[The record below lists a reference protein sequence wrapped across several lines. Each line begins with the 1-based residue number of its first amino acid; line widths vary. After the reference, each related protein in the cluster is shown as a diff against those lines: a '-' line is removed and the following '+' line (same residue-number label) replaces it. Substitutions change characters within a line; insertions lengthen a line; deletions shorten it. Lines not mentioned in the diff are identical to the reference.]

1 MENLELPKVEPIKT
15 VSPKDLILQEVDKL
29 IEETRKALGEVK
41 RVAVAE
47 AWKVLQLATAN
58 LIQVIEKL
66 AVDFSGPD
74 KKELALEMISNF
86 YDKVFTYVD
95 IPAVPNFLEPV
106 MHKYVKAFLLV
117 LVGASIDAM
126 VKTFRDIGLF
136 RSKSN
141 YQGLNPL

>member
-1 MENLELPKVEPIKT
+1 MQNQELPKVEPIK
-15 VSPKDLILQEVDKL
+15 VLSPKDLILEEVNKL
-29 IEETRKALGEVK
+29 VEEARKALGEVK

-74 KKELALEMISNF
+74 KKALAMEMLSNF

-106 MHKYVKAFLLV
+106 IHKYVKSFLLV